1 MADIPKERQ
10 SGGVAIGERIKVM
23 NPGGLPPQV
32 LQKGMAPRLDRLEG
46 KTIYLVDL
54 HFNDSGSLLNQM
66 QAWFTEKIPQVHT
79 RLVQKAG
86 QMLEDDPALFEE
98 IRTHGDA
105 MIMAVGH

>member
-1 MADIPKERQ
+1 MTDTPKERQ
-10 SGGVAIGERIKVM
+10 LGGEAIGEKITVM

-32 LQKGMAPRLDRLEG
+32 TQKGMAPRLDRLEG

-54 HFNDSGSLLNQM
+54 HFNDSGSLLSQM
-66 QAWFTEKIPQVHT
+66 RAWFAEKIPQANT

-86 QMLEDDPALFEE
+86 QMVEDDPALFEE